1 MGIGEIIVL
10 LVIAL
15 IVIPPEKLP
24 DVMRGA
30 GKLMRELRLASN
42 LVMHEL
48 TSVADLQSA
57 ARETPPQPNRAAA
70 AAAPAPAQ
78 PEAGVAK
85 SEDSAPTS
93 QV

>member
-48 TSVADLQSA
+48 TSVADLQA
-57 ARETPPQPNRAAA
+57 PPRETPPQPNRSSG
-70 AAAPAPAQ
+70 PAPAQ
-78 PEAGVAK
+78 PEAGAAK
-85 SEDSAPTS
+85 AEDSAPAS
-93 QV
+93 QA

>member
-1 MGIGEIIVL
+1 VGIGEIIVL

-48 TSVADLQSA
+48 TSVADLQA
-57 ARETPPQPNRAAA
+57 PPRETSPQPNRAAA
-70 AAAPAPAQ
+70 TAQSEASAAKP
-78 PEAGVAK
+78 
-85 SEDSAPTS
+85 EDSAPAS
-93 QV
+93 QA

>member
-1 MGIGEIIVL
+1 MGIGEIIVI

-30 GKLMRELRLASN
+30 GKAMRELRLASN

-48 TSVADLQSA
+48 TSVGDLQTPP
-57 ARETPPQPNRAAA
+57 REAPPQPNRAGAQ
-70 AAAPAPAQ
+70 PAPPR
-78 PEAGVAK
+78 PETSDAK
-85 SEDSAPTS
+85 PEDSAPTV
-93 QV
+93 QA

>member
-1 MGIGEIIVL
+1 VGIGEIIVL

-48 TSVADLQSA
+48 TSVADLQA
-57 ARETPPQPNRAAA
+57 PPRETPPQPNRAAA

-78 PEAGVAK
+78 PDAGVAK